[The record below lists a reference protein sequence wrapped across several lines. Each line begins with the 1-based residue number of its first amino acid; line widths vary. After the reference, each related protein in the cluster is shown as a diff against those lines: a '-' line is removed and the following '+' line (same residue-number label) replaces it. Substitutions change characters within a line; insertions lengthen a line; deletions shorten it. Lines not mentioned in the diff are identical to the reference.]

1 MGGSRECRARIDQC
15 KPRRADASCHALV
28 DQVDEYDRVMILA
41 VRSGDAIAAAL
52 ADRVLS
58 GELAPGS
65 RLPSERQL
73 ALDFGVSRP
82 IVREAL
88 RSLVERGL
96 IDIEPGRGAFVHGDT
111 GPRRFPP
118 LDLEYRRRG
127 TTARQLSEARLML
140 EMEAAALATEHAD
153 EDDLSNMEKAL
164 TRLEGS
170 ATPLERV
177 RNDLAFHISLVAA
190 AHNPV
195 IETMFASIQTLTVE
209 LMVRSAADENIIRQ
223 SAPYHRVAFEAIR
236 DRDAAAARAAIRSHL
251 SVASSTYGDDY
262 DRSLET
268 TAAASLRLIGSGEGL
283 DEFLRSVPSGAPPS
297 K

>member
-1 MGGSRECRARIDQC
+1 MVGRGRAGASRDAPIDQ
-15 KPRRADASCHALV
+15 V
-28 DQVDEYDRVMILA
+28 GEYDRVMILA

-153 EDDLSNMEKAL
+153 EDDLSNMEMAL
-164 TRLEGS
+164 KRLEG
-170 ATPLERV
+170 ER
-177 RNDLAFHISLVAA
+177 D
-190 AHNPV
+190 
-195 IETMFASIQTLTVE
+195 TT
-209 LMVRSAADENIIRQ
+209 
-223 SAPYHRVAFEAIR
+223 
-236 DRDAAAARAAIRSHL
+236 RA
-251 SVASSTYGDDY
+251 G
-262 DRSLET
+262 
-268 TAAASLRLIGSGEGL
+268 
-283 DEFLRSVPSGAPPS
+283 P